1 MSLLNRKYLFVHI
14 NKSGGGVITNH
25 MSNNG
30 NVEITGKH
38 RSLTKMLQCAKQ
50 LCNKG
55 INELTVFTVVRN
67 PWERMLSMY
76 LFYHSSN
83 YNSPEFF
90 SGNLEIDNDFNNWI
104 KWIYSKDFPLSRI
117 HSDVNIFKYCFS
129 NQLNWISKSN
139 GELYDNV
146 KILRFENLHNEL
158 HELFTNEMKFKN
170 INLEKKIHPTKHNHY
185 STYYTNE
192 TRDLVAKHY
201 ARDIEYF
208 GYVFNIA

>member
-83 YNSPEFF
+83 YNAPEFF
-90 SGNLEIDNDFNNWI
+90 SGDSEIDNNFNNWI
-104 KWIYSKDFPLSRI
+104 KWIYSDKFPRYKKHGVI
-117 HSDVNIFKYCFS
+117 NIFDYCFS
-129 NQLNWISKSN
+129 NQLNWISNSD
-139 GELYDNV
+139 GELIENV
-146 KILRFENLHNEL
+146 KILRFENLKTEL
-158 HELFTNEMKFKN
+158 QELFINEMKLKN
-170 INLEKKIHPTKHNHY
+170 IDLETKIHPTKHNHY
-185 STYYTNE
+185 TSYYTNE
-192 TRDLVAKHY
+192 TKELVLNHY
-201 ARDIEYF
+201 KRDIKF
-208 GYVFNIA
+208 FNYKFD